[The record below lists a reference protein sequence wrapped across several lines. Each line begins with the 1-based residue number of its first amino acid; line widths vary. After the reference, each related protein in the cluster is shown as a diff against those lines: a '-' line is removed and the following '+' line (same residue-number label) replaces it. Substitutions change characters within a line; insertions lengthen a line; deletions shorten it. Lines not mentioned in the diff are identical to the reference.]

1 MSLTSF
7 LEWAGCASGL
17 AGACMLA
24 LNHRLSGWGFVA
36 FLVSNALWI
45 AFGLLTKAP
54 GLVAMQIGFTATSLL
69 GIRNWFGVKPRA
81 STEIQPSRLKRITE
95 ET

>member
-1 MSLTSF
+1 MSLTSI

-17 AGACMLA
+17 VGACMLA

-81 STEIQPSRLKRITE
+81 SAEVHPSRLMRIAKKS
-95 ET
+95 